1 MHISRIDLNL
11 FVVLDCIYTQGG
23 ITRAADQLN
32 LSQSAVSHALTR
44 LRELLGDPLFERH
57 GHAMVPT
64 PFTRSIIARV
74 REALRTFELTLHE
87 TNQFDVESTLKR
99 FTLGVRDVLE
109 SVVLPPVMKQI
120 VATAPSIDV
129 ATVHHERRAIE
140 ADLLSGALDAV
151 IDIALPVPQTVR
163 TLRLAADE
171 LVVLARRGHPKIGKT
186 LDIDTYVVGQHVLVT
201 SRRKGLGMED
211 MALVKAGLQRHVR
224 LRCMHYSAACR
235 VVSETDLLL
244 TMPRRHAELVNASFD
259 SVMYPFPVGATS
271 AADAY
276 LYWHANA
283 DADPANLWF
292 RQRLIEAFEAP
303 ARAQMNP
310 VAARTGSARRRKVV
324 P

>member
-74 REALRTFELTLHE
+74 RDALRTFELTLHE
-87 TNQFDVESTLKR
+87 TNQFDVESTVKR

-120 VATAPSIDV
+120 VGAAPSIDV
-129 ATVHHERRAIE
+129 ATVHHERRTIE
-140 ADLLSGALDAV
+140 ADLLSGAIDAV
-151 IDIALPVPQTVR
+151 IDVALPIPQTVR
-163 TLRLAADE
+163 TMRLASDE
-171 LVVLARRGHPKIGKT
+171 LVVLSRRGHPRVGKRLS
-186 LDIDTYVVGQHVLVT
+186 LDDYVAEQHVLVT
-201 SRRKGLGMED
+201 SRRRGLGMED
-211 MALVKAGLQRHVR
+211 MELVRSGLQRHVR

-235 VVSETDLLL
+235 VVSQTDLLL
-244 TMPRRHAELVNASFD
+244 TMPGRHARLINESFGNTVHAFPLD
-259 SVMYPFPVGATS
+259 SA

-283 DADPANLWF
+283 DGDPANQWF
-292 RQRLIEAFEAP
+292 RQRLVEAFEGETPSRTRKPGA
-303 ARAQMNP
+303 AQRRA
-310 VAARTGSARRRKVV
+310 
-324 P
+324 